1 MITYHIL
8 FKTSG
13 GGGEEEGG
21 HIRKL
26 NVVVVQSTQRNEMY
40 QKCDSQVFVRH
51 TEAFSFSVPIPM
63 LPIFYVPHIVVLY
76 LPKLYFRIQLFS
88 YNIVHII

>member
-1 MITYHIL
+1 
-8 FKTSG
+8 
-13 GGGEEEGG
+13 
-21 HIRKL
+21 
-26 NVVVVQSTQRNEMY
+26 MY
-40 QKCDSQVFVRH
+40 QNVIQEQRTLKSFFV
-51 TEAFSFSVPIPM
+51 TVISVPIPM